1 MVFAYLVE
9 KGLFRIGTELTCPAC
24 NLASWIALDALKQE
38 NVCDLCGS
46 RFDATRQLV
55 SAIFRYRRTGILGL
69 ERNTQGAVP
78 VALVLQQLYINIG
91 ITHHAIYAPS
101 YYLAPNA
108 GIDLRPC
115 EVDFLMILPH
125 TYADKAN
132 KAEVI
137 LGECKD
143 EGGTIDAKD
152 VENMRHVADLLP
164 ANRFETY
171 IVLAKLAPFTSEEA
185 ALAQTLNGPYQQR
198 VILLTARE
206 LEPYDIY
213 ERTKKELGI
222 DSRGGRPGELARV
235 TSQIY
240 FAASPVTGSTSST

>member
-1 MVFAYLVE
+1 MVLAYLVE

-38 NVCDLCGS
+38 NICELCGN

-78 VALVLQQLYINIG
+78 VALVLQQLDINIG
-91 ITHHAIYAPS
+91 GISNNAIYAPS
-101 YYLAPNA
+101 YDLVPSA

-125 TYADKAN
+125 TYPH

-143 EGGTIDAKD
+143 QGGTIDAGTW
-152 VENMRHVADLLP
+152 NICGALP
-164 ANRFETY
+164 ICCPPT
-171 IVLAKLAPFTSEEA
+171 V
-185 ALAQTLNGPYQQR
+185 
-198 VILLTARE
+198 
-206 LEPYDIY
+206 
-213 ERTKKELGI
+213 
-222 DSRGGRPGELARV
+222 SRPISS
-235 TSQIY
+235 SQK
-240 FAASPVTGSTSST
+240 

>member
-1 MVFAYLVE
+1 M
-9 KGLFRIGTELTCPAC
+9 TCPAC

-46 RFDATRQLV
+46 QFDATRQLV
-55 SAIFRYRRTGILGL
+55 SAIFCYRRTGILGL

-101 YYLAPNA
+101 YYLVPNA

-137 LGECKD
+137 LGEGKD
-143 EGGTIDAKD
+143 EGGTRRQGRRKYAA
-152 VENMRHVADLLP
+152 RCRFAAR

-171 IVLAKLAPFTSEEA
+171 IVFAKLAPFTSEEA
-185 ALAQTLNGPYQQR
+185 AISKDT
-198 VILLTARE
+198 
-206 LEPYDIY
+206 
-213 ERTKKELGI
+213 ERPL
-222 DSRGGRPGELARV
+222 PA
-235 TSQIY
+235 
-240 FAASPVTGSTSST
+240 TGHPADRA